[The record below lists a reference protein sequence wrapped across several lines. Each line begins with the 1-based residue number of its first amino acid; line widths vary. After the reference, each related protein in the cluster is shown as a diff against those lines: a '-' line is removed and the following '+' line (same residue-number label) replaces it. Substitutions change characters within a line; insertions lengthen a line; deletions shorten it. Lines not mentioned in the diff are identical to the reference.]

1 VECDLR
7 ARLVAHLPTRRPIS
21 QSRAAGVRHPQ
32 AWAFAGNV
40 LRPPRGND
48 AATCGNVAPFP
59 AVSGGVK
66 RHKVAR
72 LTDPS
77 TAAYLLQIGKKPRAL
92 AEGVGFEPTR
102 DPRAPNGFRD
112 RPVQPLRHPSG
123 TGPRL
128 AVADLLTS
136 EVPTNMYI
144 RKGGRVSERSE
155 YAVPLRDTH
164 PEQPTRSDAA
174 LEIDYRLRLF
184 GELTQSTVA
193 EFEKAT
199 RAALQAGPRELIVD
213 VTDVELID
221 DAGLTALLKAHLRC
235 RRHGVPLT
243 FVPEE
248 HEAVKQVVA
257 LTGSPD

>member
-1 VECDLR
+1 MECDLR

-92 AEGVGFEPTR
+92 AEGEGFEPS
-102 DPRAPNGFRD
+102 
-112 RPVQPLRHPSG
+112 V
-123 TGPRL
+123 
-128 AVADLLTS
+128 
-136 EVPTNMYI
+136 
-144 RKGGRVSERSE
+144 
-155 YAVPLRDTH
+155 
-164 PEQPTRSDAA
+164 
-174 LEIDYRLRLF
+174 RLRR
-184 GELTQSTVA
+184 TTV
-193 EFEKAT
+193 FET
-199 RAALQAGPRELIVD
+199 
-213 VTDVELID
+213 
-221 DAGLTALLKAHLRC
+221 C
-235 RRHGVPLT
+235 R
-243 FVPEE
+243 FVP
-248 HEAVKQVVA
+248 
-257 LTGSPD
+257 